1 MVREPSSVYENGKRS
16 NYLLKFKDFMTEEYE
31 VVGAK
36 TGHGRDANAVVWV
49 CKTENGSTFCARPEG
64 TIEQRE
70 YFYSNKEMYIGKML
84 TVKFQNLTELGI
96 PRFPIGIVF
105 RDYE

>member
-1 MVREPSSVYENGKRS
+1 
-16 NYLLKFKDFMTEEYE
+16 
-31 VVGAK
+31 
-36 TGHGRDANAVVWV
+36 
-49 CKTENGSTFCARPEG
+49 
-64 TIEQRE
+64 
-70 YFYSNKEMYIGKML
+70 ML

>member
-1 MVREPSSVYENGKRS
+1 MVRDPSSVYENGKRS
-16 NYLLKFKDFMTEEYE
+16 NYLLKYKDFVTEEYE
-31 VVGAK
+31 VVDAK

-49 CKTENGSTFCARPEG
+49 CKTENGDTFCVRPEG

-70 YFYSNKEMYIGKML
+70 YFYAHKENYFGKML
-84 TVKFQNLTELGI
+84 TVKFQNLTDLGI
-96 PRFPIGIVF
+96 PRFPVGIVF